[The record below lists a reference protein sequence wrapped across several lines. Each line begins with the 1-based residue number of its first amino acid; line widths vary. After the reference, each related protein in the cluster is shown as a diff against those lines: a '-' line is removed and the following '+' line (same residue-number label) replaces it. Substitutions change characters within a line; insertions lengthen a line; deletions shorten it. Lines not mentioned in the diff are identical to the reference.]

1 MVDGLRAIFTGTE
14 KEVPPPWLAACER
27 FLPDRKR
34 GAAKGGPSPVMQFS
48 AIAAI
53 AAIAAVAERVLAGI
67 IFPVRT
73 HAAAAAETRTA
84 GRTATAGT
92 VIRLCRHGRGETV
105 RAAAGR
111 VAATAPRIAA
121 AAVVR
126 AAAPGIAA
134 AGRTAGSKQNQID
147 QIHICFP
154 PRKR

>member
-1 MVDGLRAIFTGTE
+1 
-14 KEVPPPWLAACER
+14 
-27 FLPDRKR
+27 
-34 GAAKGGPSPVMQFS
+34 MQFS
-48 AIAAI
+48 AI

-92 VIRLCRHGRGETV
+92 VIRLCRHGHGETV

-111 VAATAPRIAA
+111 AAVSAVAA

-126 AAAPGIAA
+126 AAATVSAVAAAGRATATAPGIAAVAVVRATVPRIAA